1 MDKIYINADF
11 YAKWVV
17 DEDVSADTIT
27 IEYTK
32 PNGAVTAGVAPT
44 SVTENVIRYDVP
56 KAQNTLS
63 GTWKLQA
70 KVVRGGLTYFTQT
83 IFIVIHE
90 RFT

>member
-1 MDKIYINADF
+1 MDKIYINSDF

-32 PNGAVTAGVAPT
+32 PNGAVTTGLAPT
-44 SVTENVIRYDVP
+44 SVVENVIRYDVP
-56 KAQNTLS
+56 RAQNTQA

-70 KVVRGGLTYFTQT
+70 KVIKSGLLYFTQT